1 MMVQDCQALYRCV
14 HAGAGAGLQVRDP
27 GGEHQRDGRG
37 GPDQGVRLEGG
48 EDAANPH
55 SLHQHASTRDGLIC

>member
-27 GGEHQRDGRG
+27 GGEHQRDGCG
-37 GPDQGVRLEGG
+37 GPDQVDDDNDDDDDDNYYNN
-48 EDAANPH
+48 EDDDNV
-55 SLHQHASTRDGLIC
+55 